1 MTMSMLLGV
10 LTAILSSAA
19 LNVGVVLQALD
30 ARQAPPE
37 EALRLSL
44 LSNLARHR
52 RWLAGF
58 GLIGIGF
65 GLQVLA
71 LSLAPFVVVQPV
83 LASGLLLVLV
93 LGVRI
98 LDERIGAAEVLGVLG
113 IVGGIALL
121 TIGTP
126 SGTEKVASPTA
137 AIVVTTV
144 LGGVAFLPLAL
155 RGRGRFDSATFV
167 MVASGLAFGA
177 GNITTKMIS
186 DSIGASDALVAG
198 LWLLAALITAVI
210 ALITEMTA
218 LQRRPATIVVPLIF
232 SVQTFLPVVLEPIY
246 LQDRWGSAALDGA
259 PLIVGLL
266 MVLLGSVAVART
278 RAVSAL
284 VAAP

>member
-1 MTMSMLLGV
+1 MMLIGV
-10 LTAILSSAA
+10 LTAVLSSFA

-37 EALRLSL
+37 QALRLSL
-44 LSNLARHR
+44 LSDLAHHR

-58 GLIGIGF
+58 GLIGVGF

-71 LSLAPFVVVQPV
+71 LSQAPFVVVQPV
-83 LASGLLLVLV
+83 LASGLLLVLA
-93 LGVRI
+93 LGVRF
-98 LDERIGAAEVLGVLG
+98 LDERIGAAEVRGVLG

-121 TIGTP
+121 TISTP
-126 SGTEKVASPTA
+126 SGTEKVTSPA
-137 AIVVTTV
+137 AAVMVTGV
-144 LGGVAFLPLAL
+144 LAGVASLPLAL
-155 RGRGRFDSATFV
+155 RVRGRSDSAIFV

-186 DSIGASDALVAG
+186 DSIGAGKGLVAG

-218 LQRRPATIVVPLIF
+218 LQRRPATVVVPLIF
-232 SVQTFLPVVLEPIY
+232 SVQTFLPVVLEPTY
-246 LQDRWGSAALDGA
+246 LQERWGSTPLDGV
-259 PLIVGLL
+259 PLIAGLI
-266 MVLLGSVAVART
+266 MVLIGSVAVART